1 MNRKVNSEP
10 HIREGGSLY
19 ANFVVLRYSCNI
31 VVMWLF
37 KVDDTIKIAEALL
50 SDLSG
55 FRSFHRSAEDL
66 LDQFKLYEQE
76 QFDDWSRDIQS
87 GLSDSRSGLW

>member
-1 MNRKVNSEP
+1 M
-10 HIREGGSLY
+10 HLWH
-19 ANFVVLRYSCNI
+19 L
-31 VVMWLF
+31 LF

-76 QFDDWSRDIQS
+76 QFDDWSREVQS

>member
-1 MNRKVNSEP
+1 M
-10 HIREGGSLY
+10 HIL
-19 ANFVVLRYSCNI
+19 VI
-31 VVMWLF
+31 WLF

-50 SDLSG
+50 SDLLG

-87 GLSDSRSGLW
+87 GVSDSKSGLW